1 MKPND
6 RESSRMFKDENKTKT
21 QVIHELKKLRR
32 RIAVLEN
39 SEVKLK
45 QIGEELRDREFYF
58 KAILASIKA
67 GVMVIDVEKHEI
79 VDVNKAASELIGASK
94 KNIIGKEC
102 HQYVC
107 PAERGRCPITD
118 LNQVID
124 NSERFL
130 INARH
135 RKVPII
141 KTVVPITIKNRKY
154 LLETFIDITEQ
165 KRMDEKLKRLATT
178 DILTGAYNR
187 TVFDEIISREME
199 RVKRYNTS
207 LSVIMFDIDHFKRV
221 NDTFGHNV
229 GDSVL
234 KKIARIVKRTIRK
247 VDYFIRWGGEEFLII
262 SAETNL
268 EQAYVLA
275 ERLRSGI
282 ETSKFNNISQI
293 TVSCGVARYE
303 KEDTRN
309 TLIKRVDDAMYKA
322 KRTGRNRVVM
332 SI

>member
-1 MKPND
+1 MMNN
-6 RESSRMFKDENKTKT
+6 ENKTKV
-21 QVIHELKKLRR
+21 QIIHELKKLRR
-32 RIAVLEN
+32 RISVLEK

-45 QIGEELRDREFYF
+45 QLGEELRDREFYF

-79 VDVNKAASELIGASK
+79 VDVNKAASELIGISK

-141 KTVVPITIKNRKY
+141 KTVVPITFKNRKY
-154 LLETFIDITEQ
+154 LLETFIDITAQ

-187 TVFDEIISREME
+187 TVFDEIIAREME
-199 RVKRYNTS
+199 RVKRYNKS
-207 LSVIMFDIDHFKRV
+207 LSVIMFDIDHFKKV

-234 KKIARIVKRTIRK
+234 KKIAHIVKKTIRK

-262 SAETNL
+262 SGETNQ

-275 ERLRSGI
+275 ERLRKSI
-282 ETSKFNNISQI
+282 EKFNFNNSAHI
-293 TVSCGVARYE
+293 TISCGVAKFK

-309 TLIKRVDDAMYKA
+309 TLIKKVDDAMYKA
-322 KRTGRNRVVM
+322 KRKGRNRVVM